1 MPWTSRSPGF
11 AASWRSGIARRHDGR
26 VAARASVAY
35 SLGLEATPRA
45 TRKVYNRQNGDR
57 HDHWLSQPETH
68 PLHVRGRRRGDWVHC
83 AGQDHLQDW
92 NTRRGLP
99 APHRDPQTSWVV
111 NAGTG
116 EPTGYTDPQ
125 SKHPDLHRDRVILK
139 TGSELLALLKRCAN
153 P

>member
-1 MPWTSRSPGF
+1 MVRGISHSCPVISRIAGLRSDPASRSC
-11 AASWRSGIARRHDGR
+11 
-26 VAARASVAY
+26 AY
-35 SLGLEATPRA
+35 GAVGEVIGCTPLE
-45 TRKVYNRQNGDR
+45 V
-57 HDHWLSQPETH
+57 
-68 PLHVRGRRRGDWVHC
+68 
-83 AGQDHLQDW
+83 QDHLQDW
-92 NTRRGLP
+92 NTRRGLA

-125 SKHPDLHRDRVILK
+125 SKHPDLHRDRVILR

>member
-1 MPWTSRSPGF
+1 MVID
-11 AASWRSGIARRHDGR
+11 AIIACLNQKRIRCTYWAVGE
-26 VAARASVAY
+26 VIGCTA
-35 SLGLEATPRA
+35 LE
-45 TRKVYNRQNGDR
+45 V
-57 HDHWLSQPETH
+57 
-68 PLHVRGRRRGDWVHC
+68 
-83 AGQDHLQDW
+83 QDHLQDW

-99 APHRDPQTSWVV
+99 APHRDPQTSWVI

-153 P
+153 PLNSDSLVS